1 MSTLDISL
9 RHPFIGIMLA
19 FHYGPQI
26 IAQFFAIL
34 YWKVAVL
41 FDGLWLL
48 VQDSAAL
55 FQHNDMDNT
64 PTDHQEA
71 EYLLT
76 SNVLVELSS
85 CEKWL
90 VASGEW
96 LVTAPISNV
105 MYTSIQRIMTIFQ
118 IIIVYWVAAVFTQ
131 VD

>member
-1 MSTLDISL
+1 MGTLDIPL
-9 RHPFIGIMLA
+9 RHPFIGIKLA

-26 IAQFFAIL
+26 IAQFFAKL
-34 YWKVAVL
+34 HRKVEVL
-41 FDGLWLL
+41 LDGLWLL

-85 CEKWL
+85 REKMI
-90 VASGEW
+90 SG
-96 LVTAPISNV
+96 
-105 MYTSIQRIMTIFQ
+105 
-118 IIIVYWVAAVFTQ
+118 
-131 VD
+131 